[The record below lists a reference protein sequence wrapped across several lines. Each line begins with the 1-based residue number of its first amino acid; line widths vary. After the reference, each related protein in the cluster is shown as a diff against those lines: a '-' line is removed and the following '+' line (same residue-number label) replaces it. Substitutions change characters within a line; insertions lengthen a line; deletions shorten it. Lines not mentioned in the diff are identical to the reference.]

1 MKVLIIG
8 GAGYVGSVLTEELLE
23 RGYSVKI
30 FERFY
35 FGESGLGKVRD
46 RVEIVR
52 GDMRTMPASVLTDV
66 GAVVNIGGL
75 SNDPTAEYN
84 PKANFEM
91 NTMATKL
98 SAELCKAAGIKRY
111 VLASSCSVYDV
122 GVKDEEKDVV
132 IDETTPIAPKAAY
145 SSSKFEAEKILL
157 GLRDASFSPVIL
169 RKATIFGY
177 SPRMRF
183 DLVVNTFVKDALTKG
198 YVTPYF
204 GGEMWRPLV
213 DVRDAAKAY
222 IACLEADDAL
232 VGGEIFNVVYRNF
245 RVSEVALRVR
255 SALRDC
261 GVDVDVRPD
270 YRYKGVRSYRV
281 SGEKIKARLGIAPEL
296 SIEASVADMVE
307 RIKARGGVNFD
318 DPVYYNIDWMK
329 TLEKADEIIKIT
341 GRIF

>member
-35 FGESGLGKVRD
+35 FGEAGLGNVRD

-52 GDMRTMPASVLTDV
+52 GDMRTMPASVLEDI
-66 GAVVNIGGL
+66 GAVVNLGGL

-84 PKANFEM
+84 PKANYEM
-91 NTMATKL
+91 NTLATKL
-98 SAELCKAAGIKRY
+98 SAELCKAAGVKRY
-111 VLASSCSVYDV
+111 ILASSCSLYDV
-122 GVKDEEKDVV
+122 GVKEEEKDVV

-157 GLRDASFSPVIL
+157 GLKDKAFAPVIL

-183 DLVVNTFVKDALTKG
+183 DLVVNTFVKDAMTKG
-198 YVTPYF
+198 FLTPYF

-213 DVRDAAKAY
+213 DIRDAAKAY
-222 IACLEADDAL
+222 IACIEADDA
-232 VGGEIFNVVYRNF
+232 VVAGEIFNVVFRNF
-245 RVSEVALRVR
+245 RISEVALRVR
-255 SALRDC
+255 SALREC
-261 GVDVDVRPD
+261 GVDVDIRPD

-281 SGEKIKARLGIAPEL
+281 SGEKIKERLGISPEL

-307 RIKARGGVNFD
+307 RIRAHGPVNFD
-318 DPVYYNIDWMK
+318 DPIFYNIDWMK
-329 TLEKADEIIKIT
+329 TLEKADGIIKIT